1 MRDFSEL
8 AKVLEEVFGPYDVTE
23 EVVEAIRVLLDNRY
37 EGLIVVDRE
46 GRVAFM
52 NRENER
58 FLGLPRG
65 GAKGRPIAELVPSSR
80 LHVVCKSGRAEVA
93 HLQEIQ
99 GKAKVVAR
107 IPLRVGNRLVG
118 AMGSVMFQGLDEVT
132 RLVRRLRV
140 LEDRVADYEKKL
152 KVRRGPE
159 PRYTFEEIL
168 GQGQRLREAVAL
180 AKRVAA
186 SDSSVVVIGETGTGK
201 ELFAHAIH
209 NESPRAPGPFVRLN
223 CAAIPRELAE
233 SELFGYAPGA
243 FSGAS
248 RGGKPGKFEQAE
260 GGTIFLDEI
269 GELPLDIQ
277 AKLLRVLQEKEIE
290 RVGGTAPRRVDFR
303 LIAASNVNLK
313 DLTEDG
319 RFRLDLYFRLS
330 KMILQVPALREH
342 PEDISLYARRFLDSH
357 AESRGAGPREID
369 EEALRSLQSYP
380 WPGNVRELLNVV
392 ERAAWNA
399 PGSRIRVEDLPPT
412 VLSAE
417 ARPHEPTGSTLLRD
431 AVEEAE
437 KRVIH
442 RVLAMAGN
450 NKSRACKL
458 LDIHRTTLYEK
469 LARYRIEL
477 PNG

>member
-1 MRDFSEL
+1 MRDFGEL
-8 AKVLEEVFGPYDVTE
+8 EQVLDEVFGPYDVTE

-46 GRVAFM
+46 GRVVFM

-58 FLGLPRG
+58 FLSLARG
-65 GAKGRPIAELVPSSR
+65 GAKGRPIEELVPSSR
-80 LHVVCKSGRAEVA
+80 LHVVCKTGRAEVA

-107 IPLRVGNRLVG
+107 IPLKKGARVVG

-152 KVRRGPE
+152 KTRASE
-159 PRYTFEEIL
+159 HRYTFDEIL
-168 GQGQRLREAVAL
+168 GGGQKLQDTVAL
-180 AKRVAA
+180 ARRVAA
-186 SDSSVVVIGETGTGK
+186 SDATVVLIGETGTGK

-209 NESPRAPGPFVRLN
+209 TESPRAGGPFIRLN

-248 RGGKPGKFEQAE
+248 RGGKPGKFEQAD

-277 AKLLRVLQEKEIE
+277 AKLLRVLQEKEVE

-303 LIAASNVNLK
+303 LVAASNVDLK
-313 DLTEDG
+313 ELTEDG

-330 KMILQVPALREH
+330 KMVLSVPSLREH
-342 PEDISLYARRFLDSH
+342 PEDIALYASHFLESH
-357 AESRGAGPREID
+357 ASSRGAGPRELDD
-369 EEALRSLQSYP
+369 EVLRVLRSYS
-380 WPGNVRELLNVV
+380 WPGNVRELVNVV

-399 PGSRIRVEDLPPT
+399 TGPRIRVEDLPPI
-412 VLSAE
+412 VLSTD
-417 ARPHEPTGSTLLRD
+417 ARPDVPSGSTLLRD
-431 AVEEAE
+431 AVERAE
-437 KRVIH
+437 KQLIE
-442 RVLAMAGN
+442 RVLAMTGH
-450 NKSRACKL
+450 NKSRACRL

-469 LARYRIEL
+469 LARYKIEV
-477 PNG
+477 PAR